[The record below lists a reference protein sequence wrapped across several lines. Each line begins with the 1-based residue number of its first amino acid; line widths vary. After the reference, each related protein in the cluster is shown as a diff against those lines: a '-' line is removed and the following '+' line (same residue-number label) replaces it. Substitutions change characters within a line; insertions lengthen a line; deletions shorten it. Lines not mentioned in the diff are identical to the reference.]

1 MKFPIIFVRRSRLE
15 ELERRVD
22 KLEREMADTQK
33 ALWEIEQQ
41 VRRSDKI
48 THKLLSQVSD
58 LRRALRIAINSR
70 PYK

>member
-1 MKFPIIFVRRSRLE
+1 MTDP
-15 ELERRVD
+15 ERTI
-22 KLEREMADTQK
+22 AAHQK

-70 PYK
+70 LYK